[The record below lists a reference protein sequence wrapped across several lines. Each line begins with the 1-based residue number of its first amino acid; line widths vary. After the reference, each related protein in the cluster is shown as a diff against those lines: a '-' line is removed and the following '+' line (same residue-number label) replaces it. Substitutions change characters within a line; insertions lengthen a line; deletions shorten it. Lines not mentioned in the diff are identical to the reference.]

1 MARAKRSAADLEA
14 MRRRL
19 IEAARAIIAE
29 HGLSAVTARGL
40 AAKLGWSVGAIYTV
54 IPSIDAVTLEANAAE
69 LEELCEA
76 LEVQQ
81 AELTAAG
88 AAPSAHIHA
97 IGSAY
102 LNFATARP
110 RNWAAI
116 FERDAEG
123 EPPPWYQA
131 RQASLFT
138 ILERALSPITGAPH
152 VTRRSARAL
161 WAALHGLLALSLAGH
176 LARVA
181 DAAAA
186 PKVDISGAP
195 AALEDLHQHAQELI
209 DTYLA
214 GLEARLAKAR
224 GISAQ

>member
-1 MARAKRSAADLEA
+1 M
-14 MRRRL
+14 
-19 IEAARAIIAE
+19 
-29 HGLSAVTARGL
+29 
-40 AAKLGWSVGAIYTV
+40 
-54 IPSIDAVTLEANAAE
+54 IPSIDTVTLEANAAE
-69 LEELCEA
+69 LAELCDAREA
-76 LEVQQ
+76 QQ
-81 AELTAAG
+81 AELSAAG

-102 LNFATARP
+102 LHFATARP

-131 RQASLFT
+131 RQATLFT
-138 ILERALSPITGAPH
+138 ILERALSPITGSPSA
-152 VTRRSARAL
+152 TRRSARAL

-186 PKVDISGAP
+186 PTLEISGELSAE
-195 AALEDLHQHAQELI
+195 ADLHQHAQELI

-214 GLEARLAKAR
+214 GLDARRAKAR